1 MNKPKFP
8 LSKKLVEKKYALW
21 YKIEKITQ
29 KTWAIWAALNLWN
42 VDFDNE
48 KQLEW
53 IIYKTLKKY
62 WLKFW
67 LWESKAKQTGL
78 DLYKKYFEKQKIQ
91 SVSLIK
97 NSNYYKS
104 FFLDEVIWMLNL
116 IFNIIEQKVQIQV
129 LDKMIDNAE
138 AKWSNLEDISNLN
151 TESKEEISNEFYQI
165 LAPHLQQI
173 LENYIIH
180 NKEFDIKSLLKNK
193 K

>member
-1 MNKPKFP
+1 
-8 LSKKLVEKKYALW
+8 
-21 YKIEKITQ
+21 
-29 KTWAIWAALNLWN
+29 
-42 VDFDNE
+42 
-48 KQLEW
+48 
-53 IIYKTLKKY
+53 
-62 WLKFW
+62 
-67 LWESKAKQTGL
+67 
-78 DLYKKYFEKQKIQ
+78 
-91 SVSLIK
+91 
-97 NSNYYKS
+97 
-104 FFLDEVIWMLNL
+104 MLNL

>member
-1 MNKPKFP
+1 MNKPKFL
-8 LSKKLVEKKYALW
+8 LSKKLVEKKYTLW

-42 VDFDNE
+42 VDFDDE

-53 IIYKTLKKY
+53 IVYKNLKKY
-62 WLKFW
+62 WLRFW
-67 LWESKAKQTGL
+67 LSESKARQIGL
-78 DLYKKYFEKQKIQ
+78 DIYKKYFEKQKIE

-104 FFLDEVIWMLNL
+104 FYLDEVIWMLKL
-116 IFNIIEQKVQIQV
+116 IFNIIEQKIQIQLV
-129 LDKMIDNAE
+129 NKMINNAE
-138 AKWSNLEDISNLN
+138 KRWSNLKDLWDKNSK
-151 TESKEEISNEFYQI
+151 SKEEILNEFYQT
-165 LAPHLQQI
+165 LAPHLEQM

-180 NKEFDIKSLLKNK
+180 NKQFDIKSLLKNK